1 MRTTRKLAKATGKV
15 AKDVLSNRDA
25 ALWVFWALM
34 AGALLLLFWAATQ
47 AVRVEHQNGTA
58 SSTGAPGHSTAAD
71 STQSASS
78 RP

>member
-15 AKDVLSNRDA
+15 AKDVLSSREA
-25 ALWVFWALM
+25 AMWLFWLLMAAGLLLVFWAV
-34 AGALLLLFWAATQ
+34 ADYAQ
-47 AVRVEHQNGTA
+47 DAVQNGTESSRARSAQAVA
-58 SSTGAPGHSTAAD
+58 SG